1 MNLADET
8 LAPGRE
14 KKAPASGPKLKDVY
28 PLYLANEAKQPNAD
42 LEVTDKFTG
51 KVAFRVAQADAAT
64 IDAGIAAAVAATEP
78 MARMPAYERQNVL
91 QHCVDR
97 FKQRFD
103 ELAFALCVEAGKPI
117 KDSEGEVTRLI
128 DTFRIAAEE
137 SVRLTGEVQ
146 PLDISPRAKGYMG
159 IWKRVPIGPC
169 SFISPFNFPLN
180 LAAHKIAPAIAVG
193 CPFVMKPASRTPL
206 GAIIMGEVL
215 AETNLPKGA
224 FSILPAHRE
233 GADLFTE
240 DERLKL
246 LSFTGSPGVGWELK
260 AKAGK
265 KKVVLELGGNAA
277 VIVDA
282 DADLDDAV
290 ERIIFGAFYQSG
302 QSCIGV
308 QRITAHE
315 SVYDALRDRLVTK
328 TKTLVAGDPHD
339 RSTFIGPM
347 IDVKEATRLD
357 GWIQEAVGKGAT
369 LLCGG
374 RRDGAMLEATL
385 LEGVDRDTK
394 VYREEA
400 FGPVAILSKF
410 SDFREAL
417 AEVNDSKFGLQAG
430 IFTRDLFKMFEAWE
444 RLEVG
449 GVVINDVP
457 SYRVDNMPYGG
468 VKDSGLG
475 REGIRFAMEDMTEIR
490 NLVIR
495 RREEGPPKKQTGE

>member
-1 MNLADET
+1 M
-8 LAPGRE
+8 
-14 KKAPASGPKLKDVY
+14 LKDIY
-28 PLYLANEAKQPNAD
+28 PLYLANEAQQPNTD

-51 KVAFRVAQADAAT
+51 KVAFRCAQADAAT
-64 IDAGIAAAVAATEP
+64 IDAGIAAAVEATEP
-78 MARMPAYERQNVL
+78 MARMASYERQAVL

-97 FKQRFD
+97 FKGRFD
-103 ELAFALCVEAGKPI
+103 ELAYALCVEAGKPI
-117 KDSEGEVTRLI
+117 KDSEGEVGRLI

-137 SVRLTGEVQ
+137 SVRMTGEVQ
-146 PLDISPRAKGYMG
+146 PLDISPRAKGYQG

-215 AETNLPKGA
+215 AETDLPKGA
-224 FSILPAHRE
+224 FSILPAHRD

-240 DERLKL
+240 DDRLKL
-246 LSFTGSPGVGWELK
+246 LSFTGSPDVGWALK

-277 VIVDA
+277 VIIDH
-282 DADLDDAV
+282 DADLDDAL
-290 ERIIFGAFYQSG
+290 ERVIFGAFYQSG

-308 QRITAHE
+308 QRIIIHAD
-315 SVYDALRDRLVTK
+315 VYDRFRDMLVAK
-328 TKTLVAGDPHD
+328 TKTLVAGDPKD
-339 RSTFIGPM
+339 RNTFIGPM
-347 IDVKEATRLD
+347 IDVKEASRLD
-357 GWIQEAVGKGAT
+357 GWVHEATAAGAK

-374 RRDGAMLEATL
+374 KRAGAMLDATL
-385 LEGVDRDTK
+385 VEDCPRDTK
-394 VYREEA
+394 LYREEA

-410 SDFREAL
+410 SDFDAAL
-417 AEVNDSKFGLQAG
+417 DEVNDSKFGLQAG
-430 IFTRDLFKMFEAWE
+430 IFTRDLFKMFDAWD

-475 REGIRFAMEDMTEIR
+475 REGVKFAMEDMTEIR

-495 RREEGPPKKQTGE
+495 RT

>member
-1 MNLADET
+1 MV
-8 LAPGRE
+8 
-14 KKAPASGPKLKDVY
+14 KLKDVY
-28 PLYLANEAKQPNAD
+28 PLYLNNKAAQPNAD
-42 LEVTDKFTG
+42 LEVTDKYTG
-51 KVAFRVAQADAAT
+51 KVAFRCAQADAKT
-64 IDAGIAAAVAATEP
+64 IDAGIQGAVEAAEP
-78 MARMPAYERQNVL
+78 MARMPSYARQAVL

-97 FKQRFD
+97 FKERFD
-103 ELAFALCVEAGKPI
+103 ELAYALCVEAGKPI
-117 KDSEGEVTRLI
+117 KDSEGEATRLI

-137 SVRLTGEVQ
+137 SVRMTGEVQ
-146 PLDISPRAKGYMG
+146 PLDISPRAKGYQG

-180 LAAHKIAPAIAVG
+180 LAAHKIAPALAVG

-215 AETNLPKGA
+215 AETDLPKGA

-233 GADLFTE
+233 GADLFTT

-246 LSFTGSPGVGWELK
+246 LSFTGSPAVGWDLK
-260 AKAGK
+260 ARAGK

-277 VIVDA
+277 VVIDR
-282 DADLDDAV
+282 DADLEDAL
-290 ERIIFGAFYQSG
+290 ERTIFGAFYQSG

-308 QRITAHE
+308 QRILIHDD
-315 SVYDALRDRLVTK
+315 VYDEFRAMLVKRTK
-328 TKTLVAGDPHD
+328 SLVAGDPKD
-339 RSTFIGPM
+339 RNVFIGPM
-347 IDVKEATRLD
+347 IDVKEAQRLD
-357 GWIQEAVGKGAT
+357 YWIQEAIEKGAN

-374 RRDGAMLEATL
+374 KRDGAMLEATL
-385 LEGVDRDTK
+385 LEDVDPATK
-394 VYREEA
+394 LNREEA
-400 FGPVAILSKF
+400 FGPVAFLIRFKEF
-410 SDFREAL
+410 NEAL
-417 AEVNDSKFGLQAG
+417 DIVNDSKFGLQAG
-430 IFTRDLFKMFEAWE
+430 IFTRDLFQMFDAWD
-444 RLEVG
+444 RLDVG

-495 RREEGPPKKQTGE
+495 RREDQGPAKKHTGS

>member
-1 MNLADET
+1 MT
-8 LAPGRE
+8 T
-14 KKAPASGPKLKDVY
+14 LKDTY
-28 PLYLANEAKQPNAD
+28 PLYLNNEAKQPNTD

-51 KVAFRVAQADAAT
+51 QVAFRVAQADAAT
-64 IDAGIAAAVAATEP
+64 IDAGIAGAVAAAEP
-78 MARMPAYERQNVL
+78 MARMASYERQAVL
-91 QHCVDR
+91 DHCVVR
-97 FKQRFD
+97 FRERFD
-103 ELAFALCVEAGKPI
+103 ELAYALCVEAGKPI

-146 PLDISPRAKGYMG
+146 PLDISPRAKGYQG

-180 LAAHKIAPAIAVG
+180 LAAHKVAPAIAVG

-215 AETNLPKGA
+215 AETDLPKGA

-246 LSFTGSPGVGWELK
+246 LSFTGSPGVGWDLK
-260 AKAGK
+260 ARAGK

-277 VIVDA
+277 VIVDR
-282 DADLDDAV
+282 DADLDDALDRV
-290 ERIIFGAFYQSG
+290 IFGAFYQSG

-308 QRITAHE
+308 QRILIHRD
-315 SVYDALRDRLVTK
+315 VYDRFRDMLVAK
-328 TKTLVAGDPHD
+328 TRSLKAGDPKD
-339 RSTFIGPM
+339 RETFIGPM
-347 IDVKEATRLD
+347 ISEGEAKRLD
-357 GWIQEAVGKGAT
+357 GWIAEAVAKGAK

-385 LEGVDRDTK
+385 LEKVDPATK
-394 VYREEA
+394 LNVEEA
-400 FGPVAILSKF
+400 FGPVAFLIPF
-410 SDFREAL
+410 SDFSEAIDI
-417 AEVNDSKFGLQAG
+417 VNASKFGLQAG
-430 IFTRDLFKMFEAWE
+430 IFTRDLFQMFDAWD
-444 RLEVG
+444 RLDVG
-449 GVVINDVP
+449 GVVVNDVP

-475 REGIRFAMEDMTEIR
+475 REGVRFAMEDMTEIR

-495 RREEGPPKKQTGE
+495 RT

>member
-1 MNLADET
+1 M
-8 LAPGRE
+8 
-14 KKAPASGPKLKDVY
+14 LKDVY
-28 PLYLANEAKQPNAD
+28 PLYLANEAKQLNTD
-42 LEVTDKFTG
+42 LAVTDKFTG

-64 IDAGIAAAVAATEP
+64 IDAGIAAAVDAAEP
-78 MARMPAYERQNVL
+78 MARMASYERQAVL

-97 FKQRFD
+97 FKARSD
-103 ELAFALCVEAGKPI
+103 ELAYALCVEAGKPI
-117 KDSEGEVTRLI
+117 KDSEGEVGRLI

-137 SVRLTGEVQ
+137 SVRMTGEVQ
-146 PLDISPRAKGYMG
+146 PLDISPRARGYQG

-233 GADLFTE
+233 GADLFTQ
-240 DERLKL
+240 DDRLKL
-246 LSFTGSPGVGWELK
+246 LSFTGSPDVGWALK

-265 KKVVLELGGNAA
+265 KKIVLELGGNAA
-277 VIVDA
+277 VIIDH
-282 DADLDDAV
+282 DADLDDAL
-290 ERIIFGAFYQSG
+290 ERVTFGAFYQSG

-308 QRITAHE
+308 QRIIIHAD
-315 SVYDALRDRLVTK
+315 VYDRFRSM
-328 TKTLVAGDPHD
+328 LVARTKSLVSGDPKD
-339 RSTFIGPM
+339 RNTFIGPM
-347 IDVKEATRLD
+347 IDVKEASRLD
-357 GWIQEAVGKGAT
+357 GWIQEAVAAGAT

-374 RRDGAMLEATL
+374 KRDGAMLDATL
-385 LEGVDRDTK
+385 LEGVPRTAK
-394 VYREEA
+394 AYTEEA
-400 FGPVAILSKF
+400 FGPVALLSKF
-410 SDFREAL
+410 TDFNAAL
-417 AEVNDSKFGLQAG
+417 DEVNDSKFGLQAG
-430 IFTRDLFKMFEAWE
+430 IFTRDLFKVLDAWD
-444 RLEVG
+444 RLDVG

-475 REGIRFAMEDMTEIR
+475 REGVRFAMEDMTEIR

-495 RREEGPPKKQTGE
+495 RK